1 MGEIK
6 TELKVS
12 DFDKITEEDMVK
24 IIDNMM
30 ESGTSRLKIRSSEEL
45 TDGEIIKE
53 YHHGRCDIN
62 SPWACG
68 QAFDVLE

>member
-24 IIDNMM
+24 IIDKMM